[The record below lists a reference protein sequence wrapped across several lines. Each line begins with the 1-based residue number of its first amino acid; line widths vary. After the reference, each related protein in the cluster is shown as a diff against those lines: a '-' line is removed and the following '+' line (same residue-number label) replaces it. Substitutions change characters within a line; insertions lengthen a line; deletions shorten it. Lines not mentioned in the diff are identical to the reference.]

1 MIPEGKLPAGALKLF
16 TVSVQLER
24 MIPEGKAC
32 SQEHAPEHRNST
44 YTPSMTLK
52 GHGKI
57 EQHFALERPE
67 PGSHTSHNRR
77 ASRRTKG
84 GGWTALPRKQGSC
97 PSSLQLSNFKG

>member
-16 TVSVQLER
+16 TVSAQLER

-44 YTPSMTLK
+44 YTPSMIQT

-67 PGSHTSHNRR
+67 PDSHTSRHV
-77 ASRRTKG
+77 RT
-84 GGWTALPRKQGSC
+84 
-97 PSSLQLSNFKG
+97 